1 MRDCPCKRHNNQ
13 SQSGLIWPLLN
24 HDIFAIIFGT
34 LYDFNR
40 LMYAEPGTAWQIG
53 DPVLCPRLIYRVPLF
68 SFQTR
73 INQQQS
79 VCQ

>member
-1 MRDCPCKRHNNQ
+1 M
-13 SQSGLIWPLLN
+13 
-24 HDIFAIIFGT
+24 IFLQYIFGT

-40 LMYAEPGTAWQIG
+40 LTRAEPGTAWQTG

-68 SFQTR
+68 YFQTR
-73 INQQQS
+73 ISEQQS